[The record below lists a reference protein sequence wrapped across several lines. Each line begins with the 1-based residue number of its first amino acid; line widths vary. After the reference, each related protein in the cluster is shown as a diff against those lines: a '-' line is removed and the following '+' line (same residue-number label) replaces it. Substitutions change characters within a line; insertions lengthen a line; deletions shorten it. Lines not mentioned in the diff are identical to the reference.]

1 MDAYPFH
8 YFKMIKMN
16 KLTHIL
22 IISLFINGCV
32 SLSVGGKLSKRV
44 IDTPSSTNQADS
56 SVYASQSTTM
66 MAINHIL
73 PAKSAAFEMMNKTII
88 LPAFK
93 RNDIDVYN
101 SLQFL
106 APEGENEDGTFT
118 FVYVANPYLEDKNY
132 DILDVLVAE
141 YGRSRAEEYFDIWLS
156 CFAYEQEVM
165 SFR

>member
-1 MDAYPFH
+1 M
-8 YFKMIKMN
+8 KK
-16 KLTHIL
+16 IL
-22 IISLFINGCV
+22 IITLSFMAYSCV
-32 SLSVGGKLSKRV
+32 LPVSIGNRV
-44 IDTPSSTNQADS
+44 IEAPNTVNEENG
-56 SVYASQSTTM
+56 SVYESNGTTM

-73 PAKSAAFEMMNKTII
+73 PSKSASFEMMNKTII

-106 APEGENEDGTFT
+106 APEGPNEDGTYT
-118 FVYVANPYLEDKNY
+118 FVYVAKPYLEDKNY
-132 DILDVLVAE
+132 DILDILIAE
-141 YGRSRAEEYFDIWLS
+141 YGRPRAEEYFDIWLS

>member
-1 MDAYPFH
+1 M
-8 YFKMIKMN
+8 KK
-16 KLTHIL
+16 IL
-22 IISLFINGCV
+22 IIT
-32 SLSVGGKLSKRV
+32 LSFMIYSCAIPISIGNRV
-44 IDTPSSTNQADS
+44 VETPSATNEAET
-56 SVYASQSTTM
+56 SVYASQSATM

-93 RNDIDVYN
+93 RNDINVYN

-106 APEGENEDGTFT
+106 APEGQNEDGTYT
-118 FVYVANPYLEDKNY
+118 FVYVASPYLEDKNY
-132 DILDVLVAE
+132 DILDVLIAE

>member
-1 MDAYPFH
+1 MSY
-8 YFKMIKMN
+8 
-16 KLTHIL
+16 
-22 IISLFINGCV
+22 SCV
-32 SLSVGGKLSKRV
+32 LPVSIGNRV
-44 IDTPSSTNQADS
+44 IDVPEAATEANG
-56 SVYASQSTTM
+56 SVYQSNGTTM

-73 PAKSAAFEMMNKTII
+73 PAKSASFEMMNKTII
-88 LPAFK
+88 MPAFK

-106 APEGENEDGTFT
+106 SPEGVNEDGTYT
-118 FVYVANPYLEDKNY
+118 FVYVAKPYLEDRNY

-141 YGRSRAEEYFDIWLS
+141 YGRPRAEEYFDIWLS

>member
-1 MDAYPFH
+1 
-8 YFKMIKMN
+8 MN
-16 KLTHIL
+16 RIIL
-22 IISLFINGCV
+22 LAAALFINGCV
-32 SLSVGGKLSKRV
+32 SLSVGEKLSKRINNKPDNV
-44 IDTPSSTNQADS
+44 KKADT
-56 SVYASQSTTM
+56 SVYVSDASTM

-73 PAKSAAFEMMNKTII
+73 PAKMGQFEMMNKTII
-88 LPAFK
+88 FPAFK

-106 APEGENEDGTFT
+106 TPEGMNEDGTYM
-118 FVYVANPYLEDKNY
+118 FVYVANPYLQDKNY
-132 DILDVLVAE
+132 DILDILIAE

>member
-1 MDAYPFH
+1 MMYSCAIP
-8 YFKMIKMN
+8 
-16 KLTHIL
+16 
-22 IISLFINGCV
+22 ISIGN
-32 SLSVGGKLSKRV
+32 RV
-44 IDTPSSTNQADS
+44 VETPSATNKAET
-56 SVYASQSTTM
+56 SVYASQSATM

-106 APEGENEDGTFT
+106 APEGQNEDGKYT
-118 FVYVANPYLEDKNY
+118 FVYVASPYLEDKNY

-141 YGRSRAEEYFDIWLS
+141 YGRFQAEEYFDIWLS

>member
-1 MDAYPFH
+1 
-8 YFKMIKMN
+8 MN
-16 KLTHIL
+16 RIIL
-22 IISLFINGCV
+22 LATALFINGCV
-32 SLSVGGKLSKRV
+32 SLSVGEKLSKRINNKPDNV
-44 IDTPSSTNQADS
+44 KKADT
-56 SVYASQSTTM
+56 SVYVSDASTM

-73 PAKSAAFEMMNKTII
+73 PAKMGQFEMMNKTII
-88 LPAFK
+88 FPAFK

-106 APEGENEDGTFT
+106 TPEGVNEDGTYT
-118 FVYVANPYLEDKNY
+118 FVYVANPYLQDKNY
-132 DILDVLVAE
+132 DILDILIAE

>member
-1 MDAYPFH
+1 
-8 YFKMIKMN
+8 
-16 KLTHIL
+16 
-22 IISLFINGCV
+22 
-32 SLSVGGKLSKRV
+32 
-44 IDTPSSTNQADS
+44 
-56 SVYASQSTTM
+56 M

-73 PAKSAAFEMMNKTII
+73 PAKSASFEMMNKTII

-106 APEGENEDGTFT
+106 APEGPNEDGTYT
-118 FVYVANPYLEDKNY
+118 FVYVAKPYLEDKNY
-132 DILDVLVAE
+132 DILDILIAE
-141 YGRSRAEEYFDIWLS
+141 YGRPRAEEYFDIWLS

>member
-1 MDAYPFH
+1 MKKIF
-8 YFKMIKMN
+8 
-16 KLTHIL
+16 
-22 IISLFINGCV
+22 IIT
-32 SLSVGGKLSKRV
+32 LSFMMYSCAIPISIGNRV
-44 IDTPSSTNQADS
+44 VETPSATNKAET
-56 SVYASQSTTM
+56 SVYASQSATM

-106 APEGENEDGTFT
+106 APEGQNEDGTYT
-118 FVYVANPYLEDKNY
+118 FVYVASPYLEDKNY

>member
-1 MDAYPFH
+1 MAYSCALPVS
-8 YFKMIKMN
+8 IGN
-16 KLTHIL
+16 RVVEAPNATNEE
-22 IISLFINGCV
+22 NG
-32 SLSVGGKLSKRV
+32 
-44 IDTPSSTNQADS
+44 
-56 SVYASQSTTM
+56 SVYQSNGTTM

-73 PAKSAAFEMMNKTII
+73 PAKSASFEMMNKTII

-106 APEGENEDGTFT
+106 APEGPNEDGTYT
-118 FVYVANPYLEDKNY
+118 FVYVAKPYLEDKNY
-132 DILDVLVAE
+132 DILDILIAE
-141 YGRSRAEEYFDIWLS
+141 YGRPRAEEYFDIWLS

>member
-1 MDAYPFH
+1 MGVYPFH

-16 KLTHIL
+16 RIIL
-22 IISLFINGCV
+22 LVAALFINGCV
-32 SLSVGGKLSKRV
+32 SLSVGEKLSKRINNKPDNV
-44 IDTPSSTNQADS
+44 SKAKT
-56 SVYASQSTTM
+56 SVYASDSSTM

-73 PAKSAAFEMMNKTII
+73 PAKMGQFEMMNKTII
-88 LPAFK
+88 FPAFK

-106 APEGENEDGTFT
+106 TPEGLNEDGTYT
-118 FVYVANPYLEDKNY
+118 FVYVANPYLQDKNY
-132 DILDVLVAE
+132 DILDILIAE
-141 YGRSRAEEYFDIWLS
+141 YGRSRAEEYMDIWLS